1 MGKKALLLLS
11 GGIDS
16 PVSGYLMQKL
26 GLEIIALHFSNEPF
40 TDNGPEIK
48 SKKLFEHLHFKKFIV
63 MNISDILGNVAKK
76 CKREYYFIIM
86 KRIMLRKACEVAKAE
101 GCDFIITG
109 DNLAQVSSQTLENMK
124 VISSVST
131 FEILRPLL
139 TYDKKEIIKIAM
151 TIGTYDISNG
161 PEVCDVLGPR
171 SPATRSKLEKIEK
184 EESRLEF

>member
-86 KRIMLRKACEVAKAE
+86 
-101 GCDFIITG
+101 
-109 DNLAQVSSQTLENMK
+109 
-124 VISSVST
+124 
-131 FEILRPLL
+131 
-139 TYDKKEIIKIAM
+139 
-151 TIGTYDISNG
+151 
-161 PEVCDVLGPR
+161 
-171 SPATRSKLEKIEK
+171 
-184 EESRLEF
+184 